1 MELIGRVTVDTDICG
16 LCHQIKNLTE
26 TVSRL
31 FNKHEQLNSE
41 LLICKNAK
49 KHLEK
54 KVDKLEMAEA
64 MSEQYS
70 QRNNIELVRIPNS
83 IRDSVLEKTIISI
96 CKEHRIDITPM
107 DIEACHRLPLSNARA
122 TKDHKQFK
130 RVVVKYVNGKHPK
143 HLLEIRI
150 VIFSMSYNHR
160 SITARVF
167 VNTSLCWYYQFL
179 WGHCKSLGEKQENP
193 SSFLC
198 WRC

>member
-1 MELIGRVTVDTDICG
+1 MTVDTDICG

-54 KVDKLEMAEA
+54 KVDKFEMAEA

-83 IRDSVLEKTIISI
+83 IRDSV
-96 CKEHRIDITPM
+96 
-107 DIEACHRLPLSNARA
+107 
-122 TKDHKQFK
+122 
-130 RVVVKYVNGKHPK
+130 
-143 HLLEIRI
+143 
-150 VIFSMSYNHR
+150 
-160 SITARVF
+160 
-167 VNTSLCWYYQFL
+167 
-179 WGHCKSLGEKQENP
+179 
-193 SSFLC
+193 
-198 WRC
+198 